1 MLVNFT
7 VKNLLSFKEEQTLSL
22 QTGAYLRKY
31 VNNRFEVKPKNYP
44 EKLRLLK
51 SAIVFGGNG
60 SGKSNLVS
68 GLNALKTLVLREQA
82 SINDALLYEP
92 FALDPLTKQSPSV
105 MTIEFINDS
114 VLYRYSLA
122 NTARE
127 VVKESLEIYDKTQ
140 DDFVYYFKRD
150 GAESSVFPE
159 KYQEY
164 QTQIKSNSL
173 VIHTLESKNDQHAT
187 NVVRWFANQLVI
199 FDGSLRNIERLN
211 NEKDKEKV
219 LNFLKLADMNMVDL
233 VPVKDKEEDYSKQ
246 EKLAAVLERIIQ
258 EKDPT
263 IEIGRV
269 KKSLYSLYSVYNQY
283 DEMNQVV
290 GQERIHYDLESSGTK
305 KLIGLALNIL
315 FNPEKKVFVFDEFD
329 DAFHQ
334 ELSGTLL
341 EAFNAMET
349 NTQFI
354 LTSHELHLMDNQLR
368 KDQIY
373 FTDKNYRGA
382 SELYALYDFEADPK
396 KGRGDITYYRR
407 YLNGL
412 FGGVPHIDRSEIVQA
427 VKVKE

>member
-1 MLVNFT
+1 
-7 VKNLLSFKEEQTLSL
+7 
-22 QTGAYLRKY
+22 
-31 VNNRFEVKPKNYP
+31 
-44 EKLRLLK
+44 
-51 SAIVFGGNG
+51 
-60 SGKSNLVS
+60 
-68 GLNALKTLVLREQA
+68 
-82 SINDALLYEP
+82 
-92 FALDPLTKQSPSV
+92 
-105 MTIEFINDS
+105 
-114 VLYRYSLA
+114 
-122 NTARE
+122 
-127 VVKESLEIYDKTQ
+127 
-140 DDFVYYFKRD
+140 
-150 GAESSVFPE
+150 
-159 KYQEY
+159 
-164 QTQIKSNSL
+164 
-173 VIHTLESKNDQHAT
+173 
-187 NVVRWFANQLVI
+187 
-199 FDGSLRNIERLN
+199 
-211 NEKDKEKV
+211 
-219 LNFLKLADMNMVDL
+219 
-233 VPVKDKEEDYSKQ
+233 
-246 EKLAAVLERIIQ
+246 
-258 EKDPT
+258 
-263 IEIGRV
+263 
-269 KKSLYSLYSVYNQY
+269 
-283 DEMNQVV
+283 MNQVV